1 MTANH
6 LPRQARDNRNGHS
19 LIWCLRRGDGGEN
32 DTLSTTLLRPIHE
45 KVAWDPPPLAAGAR
59 ASLVLPVGSKPHCRG
74 TSKLRPTC
82 GTPQKHLLFYGEPQ
96 PGDPV
101 SVGLS
106 TVGAAEVMLTAQVCC
121 LIRSR
126 LDLTALFALFPYEKP
141 SFYWPRQ
148 APEKQEETLKK
159 RAFSLVL

>member
-45 KVAWDPPPLAAGAR
+45 KVAWDPPPLAVGAR

-106 TVGAAEVMLTAQVCC
+106 SVGAAEVMLTAQVCC
-121 LIRSR
+121 LI
-126 LDLTALFALFPYEKP
+126 
-141 SFYWPRQ
+141 
-148 APEKQEETLKK
+148 
-159 RAFSLVL
+159 